1 MIFGESANTGKK
13 RRYDCQQNSR
23 SKILHAPMVPTGIDT
38 IAKAKTTIPKSKGE
52 LGKGGGKDI
61 Q

>member
-1 MIFGESANTGKK
+1 VNRPTQAKK

-38 IAKAKTTIPKSKGE
+38 IAKAKTTMPKSKGE
-52 LGKGGGKDI
+52 LGKDI